1 MKYFLS
7 ILLLLSIFL
16 CGCTVST
23 DRNPYSNQPL
33 PTGAVDHGDGVLS
46 GEVHSD
52 VQMQMI
58 RDYQTTELFVE
69 SGLSKVVEDVF
80 SADEGYWVCFSE
92 YEDSEYKARMERYT
106 ETGELIETV

>member
-52 VQMQMI
+52 IPMQLI
-58 RDYQTTELFVE
+58 RDYQTKELFVE
-69 SGLSKVVEDVF
+69 SGLSKVVEDTQGICYAF
-80 SADEGYWVCFSE
+80 IDFLILIISFNM
-92 YEDSEYKARMERYT
+92 RMLSRT
-106 ETGELIETV
+106 R